1 MDELVA
7 PMHVLMLL
15 EGHFPSMGG
24 AERQLEAVSR
34 GLQARGHQVTLVL
47 PQMDHS
53 QPAGASQLDGLD
65 LWRIGYPA
73 VPLFGSLLLM
83 IRLAW
88 LLWRWRQ
95 RYAAIHVHIA
105 HNMGAVAALMG
116 RLLGK
121 PVVLKFSGWWELER
135 GSLRRDGG
143 LSTRVARLLLRRAS
157 AVQAISQHIARELVV
172 QGFEQQRIHWIPN
185 GVVTDRFEHIARPK
199 PMALPPTV
207 VFVGRLVAEKG
218 LTCLLRAWREAGLD
232 VGPWR
237 LRLVGGGWQEDELR
251 ALCSEL
257 GLDHCVDFVGASSEV
272 ERHLAEA
279 DVGVLPSR
287 AEGLSNT
294 LLEYMAAGLP
304 VIATRISGSEDF
316 VVTGRN
322 GWLCEPGDVEGL
334 AAALRA
340 ATELA
345 DAERLALGTQARAD
359 LIERASLPA
368 VLSGLTQL
376 YAGRVPAGAH

>member
-34 GLQARGHQVTLVL
+34 GLQQRGHQVTLVL

-53 QPAGASQLDGLD
+53 QPAGASHLDGLS

-116 RLLGK
+116 GLLGK

-143 LSTRVARLLLRRAS
+143 LASRFARLLLRRAS
-157 AVQAISQHIARELVV
+157 AVQAISQHIAGELVE
-172 QGFEQQRIHWIPN
+172 QGFSPARIHWIPN
-185 GVVTDRFEHIARPK
+185 GVVTDRFEHIVRPK

-218 LTCLLRAWREAGLD
+218 LTCLLRAWREAGL
-232 VGPWR
+232 GASAWR

-257 GLDHCVDFVGASSEV
+257 GLDHCVDFVGPSSDV

-294 LLEYMAAGLP
+294 LLEYMASGLP

-316 VVTGRN
+316 VVSGRN
-322 GWLCEPGDVEGL
+322 GWLCEPGDVAGL

-340 ATELA
+340 ATGLVES
-345 DAERLALGTQARAD
+345 ERVALGAQARAD

-368 VLSGLTQL
+368 VLTGLTQL